1 MEIFLDTAKIEEIR
15 HAAEL
20 GIITGVTTN
29 PTLMMRAGTAN
40 YKAVVQEICYIVQ
53 GHISAE
59 VTSLKAEEMVEQA
72 KEIAQWSPY
81 VAVKI
86 PVCEEGLKA
95 INRLASL
102 EDRDLELI
110 AEKVCTGCPWLG
122 KCYTPLEEAR
132 DIVRTWGVRT
142 NATLVFSANQGLLAA
157 LAGASYVSPFIGR
170 LDDAGHE
177 GMEVVAELA
186 EIFEKYG
193 FETAIIAASIRHP
206 RHITEAALAGADIA
220 TVPYDVLMKAIQH
233 HFTDVGIKRFMEDWE
248 KVKGA
253 RP

>member
-1 MEIFLDTAKIEEIR
+1 MEIFLDTAKIEEVH

-29 PTLMMRAGTAN
+29 PTLMMRAGTSN

-72 KEIAQWSPY
+72 KEIATWSPY

-95 INRLASL
+95 ISQLASL
-102 EDRDLELI
+102 DEEDLRPI
-110 AEKVCTGCPWLG
+110 ANRVCDGCPWLG
-122 KCYTPLEEAR
+122 KCLTPIEEAK
-132 DIVRTWGVRT
+132 DVVMTWGVRT

-170 LDDAGHE
+170 LDDAGHD
-177 GMEVVAELA
+177 GMTVVSELA
-186 EIFEKYG
+186 AIFERYG
-193 FETAIIAASIRHP
+193 FETSIIAASIRHP

-220 TVPYDVLMKAIQH
+220 TVPYDVLMRAIQH

-248 KVKGA
+248 KVKGMK
-253 RP
+253 P